1 MNKFLEHTN
10 IIAVLK
16 NKNMV
21 LSHHS
26 SLSYINIV
34 DRIAY
39 DELSRFFH
47 ANQKNQSERAR
58 KRITLIISTALKSE
72 QNPITTLLVDKLTLV
87 NSFFFFKVSD
97 MG

>member
-34 DRIAY
+34 VQIEY

-47 ANQKNQSERAR
+47 ANQKT
-58 KRITLIISTALKSE
+58 KREHGNASLLIIISTALKSE

-87 NSFFFFKVSD
+87 NSFFFF
-97 MG
+97 